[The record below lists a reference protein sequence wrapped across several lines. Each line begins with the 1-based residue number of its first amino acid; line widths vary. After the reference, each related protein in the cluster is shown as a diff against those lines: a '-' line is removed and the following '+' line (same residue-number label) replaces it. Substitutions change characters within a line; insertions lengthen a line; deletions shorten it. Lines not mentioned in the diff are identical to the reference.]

1 MGGVSQRVILAVITA
16 FIPIILSAQ
25 TSAPASQTLRD
36 RDPDLAGAK
45 KLAGELQDANFH
57 SGSFYL
63 FSRLR
68 IAEAGYTE
76 TAFVPTGEQ
85 SGGLSLRVEAPQRLY
100 YVPHKKT
107 IFTAEVVPGYN
118 LFTRDDQD
126 RRVDY
131 LVRGDA
137 HFLLN
142 HLYLDVY
149 TQRADQLRAQ
159 IEVNDLARMREEET
173 GAAGEFKYSSRTSVQ
188 FAARYR
194 QQQFPDEAV
203 IDGQELELSLLDR
216 DERNGRVSFM
226 HRTFPMTALYAAAE
240 ASDYEFERARTRDG
254 SRRYAG
260 AGLQFD
266 SGRTQIQLEAGPA
279 RLDFDDPAQV
289 DFEGPL
295 GNARVARS
303 NGRWRYHAAAARD
316 LGFSIYTNN
325 NYYISDSGTAGVTYA
340 ATRRLELRTGVV
352 GERHTYDVPVGDLMR
367 RDHISFSS
375 VGFTYGIRRFRFG
388 ADAGWYQ
395 RSSTAPGEDDS
406 GIRYVLNLSFVP

>member
-1 MGGVSQRVILAVITA
+1 MLGFAAAAV
-16 FIPIILSAQ
+16 AQ
-25 TSAPASQTLRD
+25 QTPTLRD
-36 RDPDLAGAK
+36 RDPGLRGAK
-45 KLAGELQDANFH
+45 KVASDLEAANFH
-57 SGSFYL
+57 SGPFYL
-63 FSRLR
+63 LSRIRL
-68 IAEAGYTE
+68 ADAGYSE
-76 TAFVPTGEQ
+76 TGYLPTGEDA
-85 SGGLSLRVEAPQRLY
+85 GGVSLRLEAPQRLY
-100 YVPHKKT
+100 FVPRKKT
-107 IFTAEVVPGYN
+107 VFTFEATPGYN
-118 LFTRDDQD
+118 IVTRGDT
-126 RRVDY
+126 RRRLDY
-131 LVRGDA
+131 FLRGDA
-137 HFLLN
+137 HFLFN

-149 TQRADQLRAQ
+149 AFRADQLRAVMAAN
-159 IEVNDLARMREEET
+159 ELVRTRDDET
-173 GAAGEFKYSSRTSVQ
+173 GAVGEFKYSSRTSVQ

>member
-188 FAARYR
+188 FAMRYR
-194 QQQFPDEAV
+194 EQEYPDDRFGEEETPLA
-203 IDGQELELSLLDR
+203 LLDR
-216 DERNGRVSFM
+216 SERNGRVSFI
-226 HRTFPMTALYAAAE
+226 HKTFPLTALFVAAE
-240 ASDYEFERARTRDG
+240 ASDYGFRFASFKDSTR
-254 SRRYAG
+254 RWAG
-260 AGLQFD
+260 AGFVHD
-266 SGRTQIQLEAGPA
+266 SGRTNVRVEAGPA
-279 RLDFDDPAQV
+279 VLDFEDPAQQNYTGLIGSV
-289 DFEGPL
+289 R
-295 GNARVARS
+295 ARRT
-303 NGRWRYHAAAARD
+303 NGRFTYTATAARD
-316 LGFSIYTNN
+316 VAFAIVTNN
-325 NYYISDSGTAGVTYA
+325 NYYVIDSGSAGVIYD
-340 ATRRLELRTGVV
+340 ATRRLDLRANVVAQQLDYDRPVAGV
-352 GERHTYDVPVGDLMR
+352 TR
-367 RDHISFSS
+367 RDTMSFTS
-375 VGFTYGIRRFRFG
+375 VGAGYQFRKFGIG
-388 ADAGWYQ
+388 ADVGWYE
-395 RSSTAPGEDDS
+395 RDSTAEGDTDS
-406 GIRYVLNLSFVP
+406 GIRYVLHLSFTP